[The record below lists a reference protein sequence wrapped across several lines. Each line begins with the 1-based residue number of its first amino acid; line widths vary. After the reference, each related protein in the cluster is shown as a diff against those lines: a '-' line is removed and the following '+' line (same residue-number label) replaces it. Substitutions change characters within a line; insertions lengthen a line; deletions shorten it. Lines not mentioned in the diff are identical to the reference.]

1 MRTVNGMQT
10 EFHAILP
17 NGEEIELLA
26 DEVFAS
32 LNNGKKP
39 LRTKLSRSI
48 RAILG
53 VNNDL

>member
-1 MRTVNGMQT
+1 MQT